1 MMQVMMGAMEAV
13 GFRKK
18 EWGELGVLCGWDG
31 EGTAR
36 GRGGIGR
43 WTRGVK
49 ACGGGAEV
57 RGEVA

>member
-1 MMQVMMGAMEAV
+1 V
-13 GFRKK
+13 G
-18 EWGELGVLCGWDG
+18 WGRRVGGTERARCG
-31 EGTAR
+31 
-36 GRGGIGR
+36 GRGGVVR

>member
-1 MMQVMMGAMEAV
+1 VAGVKEEVRVRARQEREDQRRQKGGRRVGA
-13 GFRKK
+13 G
-18 EWGELGVLCGWDG
+18 
-31 EGTAR
+31 
-36 GRGGIGR
+36 GRGGRGGVGW